1 MELCQIT
8 KYEINIDHI
17 DKIQFRF
24 NIYHFHRY
32 FNIFVGVWLVG
43 CMSRL
48 MGVRLVIDLK
58 SLWVVRTT
66 LDTRRP
72 PGHDA
77 CDTGMTQRQH
87 ACHLGNQKKETTLQ
101 ETTFI
106 NILRIL
112 DSIQLKTG

>member
-8 KYEINIDHI
+8 KYEINIHHI
-17 DKIQFRF
+17 DKIQFCF
-24 NIYHFHRY
+24 NIYHVHRY
-32 FNIFVGVWLVG
+32 CNVFVGVWVVG

-58 SLWVVRTT
+58 SLWVVGTT

-72 PGHDA
+72 PGNDA
-77 CDTGMTQRQH
+77 CDMGMTRRRRV
-87 ACHLGNQKKETTLQ
+87 CHLGNQKKETTLQ

-112 DSIQLKTG
+112 DSIQPKTG